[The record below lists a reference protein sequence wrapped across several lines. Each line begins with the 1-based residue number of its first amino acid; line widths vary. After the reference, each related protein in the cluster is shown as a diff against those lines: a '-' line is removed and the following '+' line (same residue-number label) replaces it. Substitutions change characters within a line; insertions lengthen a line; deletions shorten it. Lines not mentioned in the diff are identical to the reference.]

1 VKRNLKV
8 RGSNV
13 MVILTV
19 IYILNGLSD
28 RDFSRTFD
36 NWKRRWADHA
46 VKGGNMLKG
55 ITFIKAYNFH

>member
-1 VKRNLKV
+1 
-8 RGSNV
+8 